1 MEGVLFIVIVF
12 GGGMIWLLSKSAIG
26 CAIADRIRGEGL
38 LPRPDPAMIE
48 EIERLR
54 VEVAELQERMEFAE
68 RLLAARR
75 EPGSVGSGG
84 ST

>member
-12 GGGMIWLLSKSAIG
+12 GGGMVWLLSKSEIG
-26 CAIADRIRGEGL
+26 RAIADRIRGEGL
-38 LPRPDPAMIE
+38 QPRPDPAMIE
-48 EIERLR
+48 EMERLR

-84 ST
+84 PA